1 MNITLFMNKIK
12 SRNHLD
18 KNVLYSGP
26 MIVEERSG
34 VPKVCTLKIDKVSI
48 LNKDMVKMNVLPQ
61 YSWMRQV

>member
-1 MNITLFMNKIK
+1 MSITPLMNKIK

-26 MIVEERSG
+26 IIMEERRG

-48 LNKDMVKMNVLPQ
+48 LNKDMIKFNVLPQ
-61 YSWMRQV
+61 YS